1 MDKSPVKAEVGKK
14 FILEFLVEGDWKHI
28 IMGGPWQY
36 KGDAFLVEGITSGI
50 DPSAALFTDV
60 LMWKLAHDLGESLG
74 TTMMIDS
81 SARGPI
87 NNKFLRTRVQLPL
100 FTALQ
105 KEIVLVD
112 DITGE
117 EFVVQVRYERLPN
130 FCLFCGYIRHVEDI
144 CDLPAGERKINF
156 SLDLHV
162 HPVHFDDPRCWNLPD
177 CLPVAIAQA
186 PTIGNKKVVD
196 LVEKVAQLTIA
207 DNQQPKNIDRL
218 EDGTGAKTGVDAEE
232 ENGAM
237 LVGVRGA
244 DAIGAVEKDDGKHIS
259 GNKQGKETVK
269 AINSLNSLST
279 AGSTCE
285 IKVKG

>member
-1 MDKSPVKAEVGKK
+1 RFLAVGFLLSTLLVNSRNLFDHMKKVWKLCGEMDKSPVKAEVGKK

-177 CLPVAIAQA
+177 CMGQPHQSSSSMLWRAPKPTTLGLPD
-186 PTIGNKKVVD
+186 P
-196 LVEKVAQLTIA
+196 LVKL
-207 DNQQPKNIDRL
+207 K
-218 EDGTGAKTGVDAEE
+218 
-232 ENGAM
+232 
-237 LVGVRGA
+237 
-244 DAIGAVEKDDGKHIS
+244 
-259 GNKQGKETVK
+259 
-269 AINSLNSLST
+269 
-279 AGSTCE
+279 
-285 IKVKG
+285 